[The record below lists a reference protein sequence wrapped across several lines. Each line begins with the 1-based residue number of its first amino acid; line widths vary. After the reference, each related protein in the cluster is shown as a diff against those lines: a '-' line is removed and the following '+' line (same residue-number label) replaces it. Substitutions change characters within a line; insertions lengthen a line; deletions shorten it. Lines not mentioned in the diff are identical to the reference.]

1 MQLKITQDI
10 LSITELKKHTSNIL
24 QQVHNTKRP
33 VVLTKNGKAEA
44 VLLDASE
51 YEKMTGAFYIMQK
64 LAKAEMD
71 IKIGRTEDAKTFFQR
86 FRSEKNIRS

>member
-1 MQLKITQDI
+1 MQFKITQDI
-10 LSITELKKHTSNIL
+10 LSITELKKHTNSVF

-51 YEKMTGAFYIMQK
+51 YEKMTGAIYILQK

-71 IKIGRTEDAKTFFQR
+71 IKTGRTEDAKIFFER
-86 FRSEKNIRS
+86 FRSEKNI

>member
-1 MQLKITQDI
+1 MQFKITQDI
-10 LSITELKKHTSNIL
+10 LSITELKKHTNSVL

-51 YEKMTGAFYIMQK
+51 YEKISGAIDIMQK

-71 IKIGRTEDAKTFFQR
+71 IKTGRTEDAKIFFER
-86 FRSEKNIRS
+86 FRSEKNI

>member
-1 MQLKITQDI
+1 MLLKITKDI
-10 LSITELKKHTSNIL
+10 LSITELKKHTNSIL
-24 QQVHNTKRP
+24 KQIHKTKRP
-33 VVLTKNGKAEA
+33 VVLTVNGKAEA

-71 IKIGRTEDAKTFFQR
+71 TKTGRTEDARKFFER
-86 FRSEKNIRS
+86 FRSEKNIWS

>member
-51 YEKMTGAFYIMQK
+51 YEKMTGAIDIMQK

-71 IKIGRTEDAKTFFQR
+71 TKTGRTEDARVFFER
-86 FRSEKNIRS
+86 FRSEKNI

>member
-24 QQVHNTKRP
+24 QQIHNTKRP
-33 VVLTKNGKAEA
+33 VILTVNGKAEA

-51 YEKMTGAFYIMQK
+51 YEKMTGAFYIMQQ
-64 LAKAEMD
+64 LVKAEMD
-71 IKIGRTEDAKTFFQR
+71 IKIGRTEEARIFFER
-86 FRSEKNIRS
+86 FRSEKNI

>member
-1 MQLKITQDI
+1 MQFKITQDI
-10 LSITELKKHTSNIL
+10 ISITELKKHTNGVL

-51 YEKMTGAFYIMQK
+51 YEKMTGAFYIMQE

-71 IKIGRTEDAKTFFQR
+71 IRSDRTEDAKTFFQR
-86 FRSEKNIRS
+86 FRSEKNI

>member
-24 QQVHNTKRP
+24 QQIHNTKRP
-33 VVLTKNGKAEA
+33 VILTVNGKAEA
-44 VLLDASE
+44 VLIDASE
-51 YEKMTGAFYIMQK
+51 FERMTVALDIMQK

-71 IKIGRTEDAKTFFQR
+71 IKAGRTEDAKTFFKR
-86 FRSEKNIRS
+86 FRSEKNI